1 MLFPRPNF
9 GSGAGSCSPLM
20 VVVALGEPSTSVT
33 SWAKGPAMVATANV
47 LQSKTRVHVFMVRPS
62 LGLYFIDSVARAR

>member
-1 MLFPRPNF
+1 
-9 GSGAGSCSPLM
+9 M

>member
-1 MLFPRPNF
+1 
-9 GSGAGSCSPLM
+9 M

-33 SWAKGPAMVATANV
+33 SWAWAKGPAMVATANV